1 MMSDLDNIKFSVK
14 SILATEK
21 QKDLIDDLI
30 CQIHEYEDY
39 DYDIDY
45 GSLTKKE
52 ASKLIGELIERLNEL
67 HDECDDYIDYWD
79 YGDR

>member
-1 MMSDLDNIKFSVK
+1 MMNDLDNIKFSTK

-39 DYDIDY
+39 DCDIDY

-52 ASKLIGELIERLNEL
+52 ASKIIGELIERLNEL
-67 HDECDDYIDYWD
+67 HDEFDDWQYYC
-79 YGDR
+79 

>member
-1 MMSDLDNIKFSVK
+1 MNDLDNIKFSTK

-39 DYDIDY
+39 DCDIDY

-52 ASKLIGELIERLNEL
+52 ASKIIGELIERLNEL
-67 HDECDDYIDYWD
+67 HDEFDDWQYYC
-79 YGDR
+79 

>member
-1 MMSDLDNIKFSVK
+1 MNKLDNIKFSVK
-14 SILATEK
+14 SILATER

-39 DYDIDY
+39 ECDIDY

-52 ASKLIGELIERLNEL
+52 ASEIIGNLIERLNEL
-67 HDECDDYIDYWD
+67 HDEFDDWQYYC
-79 YGDR
+79 

>member
-1 MMSDLDNIKFSVK
+1 MSSLDNMKFNVK
-14 SILATEK
+14 SILATER

-30 CQIHEYEDY
+30 CQIQEYEDY
-39 DYDIDY
+39 DCDIDY

-52 ASKLIGELIERLNEL
+52 ASEIIGDLIERLNEL
-67 HDECDDYIDYWD
+67 HDEFDEYVDYWD